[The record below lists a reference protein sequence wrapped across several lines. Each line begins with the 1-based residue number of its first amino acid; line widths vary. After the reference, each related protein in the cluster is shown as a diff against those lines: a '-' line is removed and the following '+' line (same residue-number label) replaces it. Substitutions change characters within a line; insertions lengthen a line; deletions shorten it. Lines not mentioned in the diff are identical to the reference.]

1 MKEYAV
7 NGDVLQKILTY
18 LAGRPYVEVHELV
31 KGIQNTSRE
40 LLSEAEAAL
49 HTKDVGPGTIAN
61 TTGGGV
67 TGSNGTGGGS
77 KAASA

>member
-31 KGIQNTSRE
+31 KGLQATSRE
-40 LLSEAEAAL
+40 LPGAESEAA
-49 HTKDVGPGTIAN
+49 PI
-61 TTGGGV
+61 GGSADGASTSA
-67 TGSNGTGGGS
+67 TGSNGSGAT
-77 KAASA
+77 ANA

>member
-31 KGIQNTSRE
+31 KGLQSTSRE
-40 LLSEAEAAL
+40 LPGAETEAAPIAGSGNGASAS
-49 HTKDVGPGTIAN
+49 VG
-61 TTGGGV
+61 
-67 TGSNGTGGGS
+67 GSNGSGATQ
-77 KAASA
+77 AASA

>member
-18 LAGRPYVEVHELV
+18 LASRPYAEVFELV

-40 LLSEAEAAL
+40 LPEPVKASGP
-49 HTKDVGPGTIAN
+49 TDVA
-61 TTGGGV
+61 
-67 TGSNGTGGGS
+67 SSGTGV
-77 KAASA
+77 AASA

>member
-31 KGIQNTSRE
+31 KGLQSTSRE
-40 LLSEAEAAL
+40 L
-49 HTKDVGPGTIAN
+49 P
-61 TTGGGV
+61 
-67 TGSNGTGGGS
+67 GSNVSPVGEATGTGDIGPSTSNGS
-77 KAASA
+77 GTAHATSA